1 MGSIWEQQRKL
12 IARIIVEIGDQA
24 DSKWTEQEVNAMLT
38 TLVQM
43 IEK

>member
-1 MGSIWEQQRKL
+1 MGSIWEQQREL
-12 IARIIVEIGDQA
+12 IVRIIVEIGDQA

>member
-1 MGSIWEQQRKL
+1 MGSIWERQCEL
-12 IARIIVEIGDQA
+12 IAHIIREIGDQA
-24 DSKWTEQEVNAMLT
+24 DSKWTEQEANAMLT

>member
-1 MGSIWEQQRKL
+1 MGSIWEQQRKM
-12 IARIIVEIGDQA
+12 IASIIREIGDQA